1 MATDQR
7 KSARLDGKVAIVTGA
22 GAGMGKAEAIFLAER
37 GARVGVQ
44 DIDRKAAEA
53 TAEEIR
59 KAKGEC
65 LALVGDL
72 AKPAESARNVAEAVA
87 KWGAVDVL
95 VNNAAIHEFKDS
107 EQMDE
112 ASFDR
117 MFDINVKGLFFV
129 TQAVIKS
136 MKAKGGGKII
146 NIASTAGMVG
156 QGGSPHYSGSKGAG
170 LAMTKSWAKEL
181 APWKITVNAICPG
194 PIMTD
199 MVIRARGIEG
209 AKKRA
214 ETEIPLRR
222 YGEPVEVAYLVGFLA
237 SSESDFITGQSMAIN
252 GGTTI
257 VGI

>member
-1 MATDQR
+1 MA
-7 KSARLDGKVAIVTGA
+7 
-22 GAGMGKAEAIFLAER
+22 
-37 GARVGVQ
+37 
-44 DIDRKAAEA
+44 
-53 TAEEIR
+53 EI
-59 KAKGEC
+59 A
-65 LALVGDL
+65 
-72 AKPAESARNVAEAVA
+72 A
-87 KWGAVDVL
+87 KWGTVDVL
-95 VNNAAIHEFKDS
+95 VNNAGIHEFKDS

-117 MFDINVKGLFFV
+117 MFGVNVKGLFFA
-129 TQAVIKS
+129 TQAVIKG
-136 MKAKGGGKII
+136 MKAKGSGKII
-146 NIASTAGMVG
+146 NIASTAAMVG
-156 QGGSPHYSGSKGAG
+156 QAGSPHYSGSKGAV

-237 SSESDFITGQSMAIN
+237 SAESDFITGQSMAIN